1 MKCTTSVPKF
11 PAARK
16 KRNNISNINNVTV
29 NKALETIESYM
40 LVIEF
45 E

>member
-11 PAARK
+11 PTDRK

-29 NKALETIESYM
+29 NKTYRNDANYNV
-40 LVIEF
+40 VIEF

>member
-11 PAARK
+11 PTARK

-29 NKALETIESYM
+29 NKALETIASYM

>member
-11 PAARK
+11 PTARK
-16 KRNNISNINNVTV
+16 TRNNISNINNVTV
-29 NKALETIESYM
+29 NKVLETTTNYM
-40 LVIEF
+40 VVIEF

>member
-29 NKALETIESYM
+29 NGKSKTTTNYM